1 VTRFKLRAGSEVQV
15 KDRRDGWLRIALP
28 DVGRSGVRGG
38 GGAVAACSGVCVT
51 STGRLGREG
60 RPAGGLGRPGQD
72 SSRLRPEGPLSTGPS
87 WAGSRPGGGCC
98 RGAQAPS
105 RERSSNRLLS
115 LTAPGETA
123 LEQRQD
129 LVA

>member
-1 VTRFKLRAGSEVQV
+1 MIRFKLHAGSEVQV
-15 KDRRDGWLRIALP
+15 KDRRDDWLRIALP

-72 SSRLRPEGPLSTGPS
+72 SSLASPGDAVIRAWKRSKNAPASPRLLPWNR
-87 WAGSRPGGGCC
+87 AGSTVLSS
-98 RGAQAPS
+98 QYES
-105 RERSSNRLLS
+105 R
-115 LTAPGETA
+115 
-123 LEQRQD
+123 
-129 LVA
+129 